1 MGVAREQQPDQL
13 RGQPYG
19 RPYGRH
25 GGPGR
30 IELEIG
36 ELVLDGFTGVDH
48 DRVAAAFRRELAR
61 LLAGP
66 RPPSTER
73 GSFVAAAADDTIDVV
88 TGLPALPATA
98 SPRRLGQALARIV
111 HGGLA
116 EPQATSGASGTSG
129 TSDTSGTPAPEA
141 YR

>member
-1 MGVAREQQPDQL
+1 MGVAREQPYEQP
-13 RGQPYG
+13 GG
-19 RPYGRH
+19 RP

-30 IELEIG
+30 IEVEIG

-61 LLAGP
+61 LLAEK
-66 RPPSTER
+66 RPPSAER
-73 GSFVAAAADDTIDVV
+73 SSFVAATADDTIDVV

-116 EPQATSGASGTSG
+116 EPQATP
-129 TSDTSGTPAPEA
+129 DTSYTSYTPVSEA
-141 YR
+141 SR